1 MNEELNP
8 DGMQEVD
15 AMFRDALNDYST
27 NPSDAAWGKLNTKLN
42 VKEVHDFVTFKKPPA
57 SGSTWPQPLYRMQ
70 WFRGITAAVVGT
82 ALVVASVFVVQKI
95 SDPNT
100 SGRSLVSDS
109 NTVVSTNQPSPVTTP
124 LTDDNSAGV
133 DLNSVPAEEP
143 ANSDQTPA
151 PSYPVNQNIL
161 QSTPQSVTMLSYL
174 PPQYTTEPGKV
185 PSVVQQAPDAFSER
199 NQDALRV
206 DSLIR
211 AARMSDS
218 LQMLI
223 DEFNAVYPEDE
234 NMVNAAAAD
243 EPQARDAEFDPVL
256 PNAFTP
262 NGDGLND
269 YFYVANLERYPE
281 NQLMIQDRSG
291 RVVVN
296 VKNYKGD
303 WNAFGEPDGTY
314 FFLFCYKDEQGITQ
328 YLKGTVIVIR

>member
-8 DGMQEVD
+8 DGMHEVD

-27 NPSDAAWGKLNTKLN
+27 SPSDAAWGKLNTKLN

-57 SGSTWPQPLYRMQ
+57 SSSTWPQPLHRMQ

-82 ALVVASVFVVQKI
+82 ALVVATVFLVQKI
-95 SDPNT
+95 SDPDT
-100 SGRSLVSDS
+100 SGPSLVSDHH
-109 NTVVSTNQPSPVTTP
+109 TVVNENQPSTAPAP
-124 LTDDNSAGV
+124 LTDNNSQRVSPQSTPVEAPENN
-133 DLNSVPAEEP
+133 DRP
-143 ANSDQTPA
+143 ANSA
-151 PSYPVNQNIL
+151 SAVNQNDL
-161 QSTPQSVTMLSYL
+161 QNAPQTATMLSYI
-174 PPQYTTEPGKV
+174 PSHYTAEPAKV
-185 PSVVQQAPDAFSER
+185 PSVVPQAPDGFDER

-223 DEFNAVYPEDE
+223 EEFNAVYPDDDM
-234 NMVNAAAAD
+234 MVNAAGAD
-243 EPQARDAEFDPVL
+243 EPQERDAEFDPVL